1 MLTACL
7 FLIVC
12 FLAYSNGANDN
23 FKGVASLYG
32 SGTAKFRSALAW
44 ATVTVAAGSLTA
56 LFVAGGLLKK
66 FSGKGL
72 VPDALTT
79 NPLFLLT
86 VALAAGSTVML
97 ATRLGFPISTTH
109 GLTGALV
116 GAGMVAAPGR
126 VNFATLGTNFVMPLL
141 LAPVLA
147 VVTGALFY
155 TVLRGMRRGLGVKK
169 ESCLCVGA
177 EAAGATFP
185 SPEGALTLSA
195 TPQVTATTG
204 TTAECAE
211 RYTGRML
218 GINAATAVDALHFL
232 SAGAVGFARGLNDT
246 PKIAAL
252 LLVAG
257 GLQISWGIIAVAV
270 AMALGGILQSA
281 RVAHTMS
288 RKLTGM
294 NPGQGCAANLATA
307 VLVSTANWSGLP
319 VSTTHVSV
327 GALVGQGIV
336 ARRVHWKPVGQV
348 VLSWVITLPCA
359 AAMAALVAWAVRLG

>member
-1 MLTACL
+1 MLTVCL

-32 SGTAKFRSALAW
+32 SGTAKFRGALAW
-44 ATVTVAAGSLTA
+44 ATVTVAAGSITA
-56 LFVAGGLLKK
+56 LFFAGALLKK

-72 VPDALTT
+72 VPDALTV
-79 NPLFLLT
+79 NPLCRHT
-86 VALAAGSTVML
+86 VALAAGSTEML

-116 GAGMVAAPGR
+116 GAGMIAAPGR
-126 VNFATLGTNFVMPLL
+126 VNFATLGSNFLLPLL

-155 TVLRGMRRGLGVKK
+155 TVLRGLRRALGVKK

-177 EAAGATFP
+177 EAAGSAVP
-185 SPEGALTLSA
+185 SPGGALTAVSLPHISA
-195 TPQVTATTG
+195 TSG
-204 TTAECAE
+204 TTAECSE
-211 RYTGRML
+211 RYAGRML
-218 GINAATAVDALHFL
+218 GISAAGAVDALHFL

-270 AMALGGILQSA
+270 AMALGGLLQSA
-281 RVAHTMS
+281 RVAHTMA

-294 NPGQGCAANLATA
+294 NPGQGCSANLATA
-307 VLVSTANWSGLP
+307 VLVSTANWTGLP

-327 GALVGQGIV
+327 GALVGQGIIT
-336 ARRVHWKPVGQV
+336 RRVHWKPVGQV
-348 VLSWVITLPCA
+348 VLSWVVTLPCA
-359 AAMAALVAWAVRLG
+359 AAMAALVAWALRLG